1 MLIIFK
7 AERLASSKSRHRIGT
22 GRLSLPPFADFAPR
36 KFSVRYTRLVQAP
49 KSDCV
54 KGDTERGQ
62 EMGGLDSDLGLC
74 CARSRH
80 CTDAMKLHVGH
91 GI

>member
-7 AERLASSKSRHRIGT
+7 AERLASDETSRHRIGT
-22 GRLSLPPFADFAPR
+22 ARRSLPPFADFAPR

-54 KGDTERGQ
+54 KDTERGQ